1 MYPEHIESNL
11 INNNSQGV
19 PPLSFL
25 KTQTLDFFDTQPYI
39 SVIGDPHMKHTLQS
53 LLMTTVLTL
62 PTAFASDQISPFS
75 YESTTNALATPESNP
90 QVSVTAQFKS
100 MLTKDSFDEVL
111 NATFA
116 TELWT
121 KKISKDE
128 CTALVALINKHPTF
142 TDDQKHILQ
151 GLLPNATSDAICLTA
166 SEFSNLGS
174 ISPAESAERAKHHER
189 AAALYE
195 KSADYPDAAPSY
207 IQLIADVLSSFGSDY
222 HDRAAALYEKS
233 ADHQDVTPFYIR
245 LAADVLSLLGSDYHD
260 RAAVLYEKS
269 ADYPAAPSKDIRKAA
284 GGLKTLGSAYH
295 GRADALLSRR
305 LPR

>member
-1 MYPEHIESNL
+1 
-11 INNNSQGV
+11 
-19 PPLSFL
+19 
-25 KTQTLDFFDTQPYI
+25 
-39 SVIGDPHMKHTLQS
+39 MKHTLQS
-53 LLMTTVLTL
+53 LLLTTVLTL

-90 QVSVTAQFKS
+90 QVSVTAQFKN
-100 MLTKDSFDEVL
+100 MLTKDSFDGVL

-116 TELWT
+116 TKLWT

-128 CTALVALINKHPTF
+128 CTALVAFINKHPTF

-174 ISPAESAERAKHHER
+174 ISPAESAERAKHH
-189 AAALYE
+189 
-195 KSADYPDAAPSY
+195 
-207 IQLIADVLSSFGSDY
+207 
-222 HDRAAALYEKS
+222 
-233 ADHQDVTPFYIR
+233 
-245 LAADVLSLLGSDYHD
+245 D